1 MDDKPKVLHGK
12 DDMTFSLNDKRS
24 DKTEDWQNDW
34 SGIIVFGGVEYYLNG
49 YQKNDGW
56 IAGKV
61 KPKKEKPNPV
71 AAKKSA
77 YDDEIPFLK

>member
-77 YDDEIPFLK
+77 DDDEIPFLK